1 MQTLILTIIV
11 LGVLVFVHELGH
23 FVTAK
28 WAGVGVPRFSIG
40 LGPRVV
46 GVKVGETDYCLSAIP
61 FGGYV
66 KMSGMEGEEAFEGL
80 EGGEVPSDGAES
92 VSPAK
97 RFENKSVAWRL
108 AILSAGVAMNFLLG
122 WFIYVGLAWRD
133 GIPTVAGTTVAGVDS
148 EVAAAYPALEGLA
161 GESIVAVQGRSVAN
175 WEELTEA
182 MLTGED
188 SELELQ
194 LASGGSVT
202 TEVAGESERER
213 IAFGIVPLVPTV
225 IDQVHDGSPAARGG
239 IQPGDRVVSIDG
251 IETPSFDRL
260 SEVVLARPG
269 KIVPVVV
276 ERPVDGSVRQLSL
289 TVETGVE
296 KAPRTT
302 DGKFVDVG
310 VLGVGAKVDR
320 IDLNLDEAVIAGTRA
335 AGRASMLILG
345 GLYDLAT
352 GGVSLKAIGGPV
364 AIGQLTGH
372 FARQGM
378 SSLLGWVALFSI
390 NLAILNLLPIPV
402 LDGGHILFL
411 GIEATRGRPLSTTQK
426 LRLSQVGLAFLV
438 LLMAWAFTVDILR
451 VVGF

>member
-1 MQTLILTIIV
+1 MQTLVLTVIV

-46 GVKVGETDYCLSAIP
+46 GVKVGETDYCISAIP

-66 KMSGMEGEEAFEGL
+66 KMTGMEGEEAFEGL
-80 EGGEVPSDGAES
+80 EGGEADGAEAAA
-92 VSPAK
+92 PEK
-97 RFENKSVAWRL
+97 RFENKSLSWRL

-122 WFIYVGLAWRD
+122 WVIYFGLAWHD
-133 GIPTVAGTTVAGVDS
+133 GIPTVDGTAVASVDS
-148 EVAAAYPALEGLA
+148 TMLAARPELA
-161 GESIVAVQGRSVAN
+161 SLPGEAIASVEGRSVTN
-175 WEELTEA
+175 WQQLTDA
-182 MLTGED
+182 MLGAED
-188 SELELQ
+188 GELEIA
-194 LASGGSVT
+194 LASGRRLNLPVSGRGDR
-202 TEVAGESERER
+202 EDVAASL
-213 IAFGIVPLVPTV
+213 IPLVPAV
-225 IDQVHDGSPAARGG
+225 IDQVQDDSPASRGG
-239 IQPGDRVVSIDG
+239 IQAGDRILSIDG
-251 IETPSFDRL
+251 IETPSFDRV
-260 SEVVLARPG
+260 SEVVQARPDQ
-269 KIVPVVV
+269 ILPVVV
-276 ERPVDGSVRQLSL
+276 RRSVDGTVRDLTL

-296 KAPRTT
+296 KAPRPT

-310 VLGVGAKVDR
+310 VLGVGAKIER
-320 IDLNLDEAVIAGTRA
+320 IPLGPFDAFVTGTRA
-335 AGRASMLILG
+335 AGRASMLILS
-345 GLYDLAT
+345 GLHDIAT
-352 GGVSLKAIGGPV
+352 GGVSLKAVGGPV

-411 GIEATRGRPLSTTQK
+411 GIEALRRRPLSATQK

-438 LLMAWAFTVDILR
+438 LLMAWAFTADILR
-451 VVGF
+451 LVGF

>member
-1 MQTLILTIIV
+1 MQTLIITIIV

-46 GVKVGETDYCLSAIP
+46 GVKVGETDYCISAIP

-66 KMSGMEGEEAFEGL
+66 KMTGMEGEEAFEGL
-80 EGGEVPSDGAES
+80 EGGEAES
-92 VSPAK
+92 AEAASPEK
-97 RFENKSVAWRL
+97 RFENKSVPWRL
-108 AILSAGVAMNFLLG
+108 AILSAGVLMNFLLG
-122 WFIYVGLAWRD
+122 WVIYVSLAWHD
-133 GIPTVAGTTVAGVDS
+133 GIPTVNGTAVARVDS
-148 EVAAAYPALEGLA
+148 TIAAAHPELAALVGETIQMVEGR
-161 GESIVAVQGRSVAN
+161 GVAN
-175 WEELTEA
+175 WQELTEGILEA
-182 MLTGED
+182 EDGALEIELT
-188 SELELQ
+188 
-194 LASGGSVT
+194 SGRSLTLSVT
-202 TEVAGESERER
+202 DAGDREAVAY
-213 IAFGIVPLVPTV
+213 ALVPLVPAV
-225 IDQVHDGSPAARGG
+225 IDEVQEGSPAARGG
-239 IQPGDRVVSIDG
+239 IQPGDRIVSIDG
-251 IETPSFDRL
+251 IETSSFDRVT
-260 SEVVLARPG
+260 EVVHARPDQ
-269 KIVPVVV
+269 ILPVVV
-276 ERPVDGSVRQLSL
+276 ERAVDGTTRELTL

-296 KAPRTT
+296 KAPRPT
-302 DGKFVDVG
+302 DAKFVDVG
-310 VLGVGAKVDR
+310 MLGVVR
-320 IDLNLDEAVIAGTRA
+320 ETEHIRLSPVEALVVGTEA
-335 AGRASMLILG
+335 AGRASMLILS
-345 GLYDLAT
+345 GLHDIVT
-352 GGVSLKAIGGPV
+352 GGVSLKAVGGPV

-438 LLMAWAFTVDILR
+438 LLMAWAFTADILR

>member
-1 MQTLILTIIV
+1 
-11 LGVLVFVHELGH
+11 
-23 FVTAK
+23 
-28 WAGVGVPRFSIG
+28 
-40 LGPRVV
+40 
-46 GVKVGETDYCLSAIP
+46 
-61 FGGYV
+61 
-66 KMSGMEGEEAFEGL
+66 
-80 EGGEVPSDGAES
+80 
-92 VSPAK
+92 
-97 RFENKSVAWRL
+97 
-108 AILSAGVAMNFLLG
+108 
-122 WFIYVGLAWRD
+122 
-133 GIPTVAGTTVAGVDS
+133 
-148 EVAAAYPALEGLA
+148 
-161 GESIVAVQGRSVAN
+161 
-175 WEELTEA
+175 
-182 MLTGED
+182 
-188 SELELQ
+188 
-194 LASGGSVT
+194 
-202 TEVAGESERER
+202 
-213 IAFGIVPLVPTV
+213 V
-225 IDQVHDGSPAARGG
+225 IDEVHDGSPAARGG

-320 IDLNLDEAVIAGTRA
+320 IDLDLDEAVIAGTRA

-345 GLYDLAT
+345 GLYDIVT
-352 GGVSLKAIGGPV
+352 GGVSLKAVGGPV

-438 LLMAWAFTVDILR
+438 LLMAWAFTADILR

>member
-40 LGPRVV
+40 LGPRLF
-46 GVKVGETDYCLSAIP
+46 GVKAGETDYCLSAIP

-66 KMSGMEGEEAFEGL
+66 KMAGMEGEEAFEGL
-80 EGGEVPSDGAES
+80 EGGEVDAES
-92 VSPAK
+92 LSPAK

-108 AILSAGVAMNFLLG
+108 AILSAGVTMNFLLG

-133 GIPTVAGTTVAGVDS
+133 GIPTMPGTTVAGVDS
-148 EVAAAYPALEGLA
+148 VVVAAHPGLESLA
-161 GESIVAVQGRSVAN
+161 GESIVAVEGRSVSN

-182 MLTGED
+182 LLVAEDGELD
-188 SELELQ
+188 IQ
-194 LASGGSVT
+194 LASGRSVT
-202 TEVAGESERER
+202 AEVAGEAERER
-213 IAFGIVPLVPTV
+213 IALGIVPLVPSV
-225 IDQVHDGSPAARGG
+225 IENVQDGSPAALGG
-239 IQPGDRVVSIDG
+239 IQAGDRVVSIDG

-276 ERPVDGSVRQLSL
+276 ERAVDGSVRQLSL

-296 KAPRTT
+296 KAPRPT
-302 DGKFVDVG
+302 DGRFVDVG
-310 VLGVGAKVDR
+310 VLGVGAKIDR
-320 IDLNLDEAVIAGTRA
+320 IDLGPGEAVVAGTRA

-345 GLYDLAT
+345 GLYDIAT
-352 GGVSLKAIGGPV
+352 GGVSLKAVGGPV

-438 LLMAWAFTVDILR
+438 LLMAWAFTADILR

>member
-1 MQTLILTIIV
+1 
-11 LGVLVFVHELGH
+11 
-23 FVTAK
+23 
-28 WAGVGVPRFSIG
+28 
-40 LGPRVV
+40 
-46 GVKVGETDYCLSAIP
+46 
-61 FGGYV
+61 
-66 KMSGMEGEEAFEGL
+66 MEGEEAFEGL
-80 EGGEVPSDGAES
+80 EGGEADGEPL
-92 VSPAK
+92 SPAK

-108 AILSAGVAMNFLLG
+108 AILSAGVTMNFLLG

-133 GIPTVAGTTVAGVDS
+133 GIPTMPGTTVAGVDS
-148 EVAAAYPALEGLA
+148 VVAAAHPGLEGLA
-161 GESIVAVQGRSVAN
+161 GETIVAVEGRSVSS

-182 MLTGED
+182 MLVAED
-188 SELELQ
+188 GELEIR
-194 LASGGSVT
+194 LASGRSVT
-202 TEVAGESERER
+202 AEVAGEDERER
-213 IAFGIVPLVPTV
+213 IAMGIVPLVPSV
-225 IDQVHDGSPAARGG
+225 IENVQDGSPAARGG

-260 SEVVLARPG
+260 SEVVQARPDR
-269 KIVPVVV
+269 IVPIVV
-276 ERPVDGSVRQLSL
+276 ERSVDGSIRQLSL

-296 KAPRTT
+296 KAPRPT
-302 DGKFVDVG
+302 DGKFVEVG
-310 VLGVGAKVDR
+310 VLGVGMRIDR
-320 IDLNLDEAVIAGTRA
+320 IELDPGQAVVAGTRA

-352 GGVSLKAIGGPV
+352 GGVSLKSIGGPV

-411 GIEATRGRPLSTTQK
+411 GIEATRGRPLSNTQK

>member
-40 LGPRVV
+40 LGPRLF

-66 KMSGMEGEEAFEGL
+66 KMAGMEGEEAFEGL
-80 EGGEVPSDGAES
+80 EGGEAEAEPL
-92 VSPAK
+92 SPAK
-97 RFENKSVAWRL
+97 RFENKSAAWRL
-108 AILSAGVAMNFLLG
+108 AILSAGVTMNFLLG

-133 GIPTVAGTTVAGVDS
+133 GIPTMPGTTVAGVDS
-148 EVAAAYPALEGLA
+148 VVAAAHPGLEGLA
-161 GESIVAVQGRSVAN
+161 GESIVAVEGRSVSN

-182 MLTGED
+182 LLVAED
-188 SELELQ
+188 GELEIR
-194 LASGGSVT
+194 LASGRSMT
-202 TEVAGESERER
+202 AEVAGDAERER
-213 IAFGIVPLVPTV
+213 IAMGIVPLVPSV
-225 IDQVHDGSPAARGG
+225 IENVQDGSPAARGG

-251 IETPSFDRL
+251 IETPSFGRL
-260 SEVVLARPG
+260 SEVVQARPDR
-269 KIVPVVV
+269 IVPVVV
-276 ERPVDGSVRQLSL
+276 ERSVDGSARQLSL

-296 KAPRTT
+296 KAPRPT
-302 DGKFVDVG
+302 DGKFVEVG
-310 VLGVGAKVDR
+310 VLGVGARIDR
-320 IDLNLDEAVIAGTRA
+320 IQLGPGEAVAAGTRA

>member
-40 LGPRVV
+40 LGPRLV

-66 KMSGMEGEEAFEGL
+66 KMAGMEGEEAFEGL
-80 EGGEVPSDGAES
+80 EGGEADAEPL
-92 VSPAK
+92 SPAK

-108 AILSAGVAMNFLLG
+108 AILSAGVTMNFLLG

-133 GIPTVAGTTVAGVDS
+133 GIPTMPGTTVAGVDS
-148 EVAAAYPALEGLA
+148 VVAAAHPGLEGLA
-161 GESIVAVQGRSVAN
+161 GESIVAVEGRSVSN

-182 MLTGED
+182 MLVAED
-188 SELELQ
+188 GELEIR
-194 LASGGSVT
+194 LASGRSVT
-202 TEVAGESERER
+202 AEVAGQAERER
-213 IAFGIVPLVPTV
+213 IAMGIVPLVPSV
-225 IDQVHDGSPAARGG
+225 IENVQDGSPAARGG

-251 IETPSFDRL
+251 IETPSFGRL

-296 KAPRTT
+296 KAPRPT

-310 VLGVGAKVDR
+310 VLGVGARIDR
-320 IDLNLDEAVIAGTRA
+320 IQLGPGEAVAAGTRA

>member
-40 LGPRVV
+40 LGPRLF

-80 EGGEVPSDGAES
+80 EGGEVPLDEAES
-92 VSPAK
+92 LSPAK

-108 AILSAGVAMNFLLG
+108 VILSAGVAMNFLLG
-122 WFIYVGLAWRD
+122 WCIYVGLAWRD
-133 GIPTVAGTTVAGVDS
+133 GIPTFAGTAVARVDS
-148 EVAAAYPALEGLA
+148 SVASAYPALEGLA
-161 GESIVAVQGRSVAN
+161 GESIMTVEGRSVSN

-182 MLTGED
+182 ILTAED
-188 SELELQ
+188 SELEIQ

-213 IAFGIVPLVPTV
+213 IAFAIVPLVPTV
-225 IDQVHDGSPAARGG
+225 INEVQDGSPAARGG
-239 IQPGDRVVSIDG
+239 IQPGDRIVSIDG

-289 TVETGVE
+289 TVEIGVE
-296 KAPRTT
+296 KAPRLP

-310 VLGVGAKVDR
+310 VLGVLSKRDR
-320 IDLNLDEAVIAGTRA
+320 IVLGPGEAVAAGTRA

-345 GLYDLAT
+345 GLYDIVT
-352 GGVSLKAIGGPV
+352 GGVSLKAVGGPV
-364 AIGQLTGH
+364 TIGQITGH

-378 SSLLGWVALFSI
+378 SELLGWVALFSI

-411 GIEATRGRPLSTTQK
+411 GIEATRGRPLSNTQK

-438 LLMAWAFTVDILR
+438 LLMAWAFTADILR

>member
-40 LGPRVV
+40 LGPRLF

-66 KMSGMEGEEAFEGL
+66 KMAGMEGEEAFEGL
-80 EGGEVPSDGAES
+80 EGGEVDGEQL
-92 VSPAK
+92 SPAK

-108 AILSAGVAMNFLLG
+108 AILSAGVTMNFLLG

-133 GIPTVAGTTVAGVDS
+133 GIPTMPGTTVAGVDS
-148 EVAAAYPALEGLA
+148 VVAVANPGLEGLA
-161 GESIVAVQGRSVAN
+161 GETIVAVEGRSVSS

-182 MLTGED
+182 MLVGED
-188 SELELQ
+188 GELEIR
-194 LASGGSVT
+194 LASGRSVT
-202 TEVAGESERER
+202 AEVAGDDERER
-213 IAFGIVPLVPTV
+213 IATGIVPLVPSV
-225 IDQVHDGSPAARGG
+225 IENVQDGSPAARGG

-260 SEVVLARPG
+260 SEVVQARPG
-269 KIVPVVV
+269 RIVPIVV
-276 ERPVDGSVRQLSL
+276 ERSVDGTTRQLSL

-296 KAPRTT
+296 KAPRPT
-302 DGKFVDVG
+302 DGKFVEVG
-310 VLGVGAKVDR
+310 VLGVGMRIDR
-320 IDLNLDEAVIAGTRA
+320 IELDPGQAVVAGTRA

-352 GGVSLKAIGGPV
+352 GGVSLKSIGGPV

-411 GIEATRGRPLSTTQK
+411 GIEATRGRPLSSSQK

>member
-66 KMSGMEGEEAFEGL
+66 KMEGMEGEEAFEGL
-80 EGGEVPSDGAES
+80 EGGEVEAEPL
-92 VSPAK
+92 SPAK

-133 GIPTVAGTTVAGVDS
+133 GIPTMPGTTVAGVDS
-148 EVAAAYPALEGLA
+148 VVAAAHPGLEGLA
-161 GESIVAVQGRSVAN
+161 GESIVAVEGRGVSN

-182 MLTGED
+182 MLVAED
-188 SELELQ
+188 GELEIR
-194 LASGGSVT
+194 LASGRSVT
-202 TEVAGESERER
+202 ADVAGESDRER
-213 IAFGIVPLVPTV
+213 IAMGIVPLVPSV
-225 IDQVHDGSPAARGG
+225 IENVQDGSPAARGG

-260 SEVVLARPG
+260 SEVVQARPDR
-269 KIVPVVV
+269 IVPIVV
-276 ERPVDGSVRQLSL
+276 ERSVDGSARQLSL

-296 KAPRTT
+296 KAPRPT
-302 DGKFVDVG
+302 DGKFVEVG
-310 VLGVGAKVDR
+310 VLGVGARIDR
-320 IDLNLDEAVIAGTRA
+320 IHLGPGEAVVAGTRA

-345 GLYDLAT
+345 GLYDIAT
-352 GGVSLKAIGGPV
+352 GGVSLKAVGGPV

-438 LLMAWAFTVDILR
+438 LLMAWAFTADILR

>member
-46 GVKVGETDYCLSAIP
+46 GVKIGETDYCISAIP

-66 KMSGMEGEEAFEGL
+66 KMTGMEGEEAFEGL
-80 EGGEVPSDGAES
+80 EGGESES
-92 VSPAK
+92 GEATAAPEK
-97 RFENKSVAWRL
+97 RFENKSVPWRL
-108 AILSAGVAMNFLLG
+108 AILSAGVIMNFLLG
-122 WFIYVGLAWRD
+122 WVIYVSLAWHD
-133 GIPTVAGTTVAGVDS
+133 GIPTVDGTAVASVDS
-148 EVAAAYPALEGLA
+148 TILAAHPELA
-161 GESIVAVQGRSVAN
+161 SLPGETVTAVEGRSVSN
-175 WEELTEA
+175 WQQLTDALLEA
-182 MLTGED
+182 ED
-188 SELELQ
+188 AELEIA
-194 LASGGSVT
+194 LASGRTLALPVSGGT
-202 TEVAGESERER
+202 DREDVAG
-213 IAFGIVPLVPTV
+213 AMVPLVPAV
-225 IDQVHDGSPAARGG
+225 IAEVQEGSPAARGG
-239 IQPGDRVVSIDG
+239 IQAEDRIVSIDG
-251 IETPSFDRL
+251 IETPSFDRV
-260 SEVVLARPG
+260 SEVVQARPAQ
-269 KIVPVVV
+269 ILPVVV
-276 ERPVDGSVRQLSL
+276 ERAVDGAARQLTL

-296 KAPRTT
+296 KAPRPT

-310 VLGVGAKVDR
+310 VLGVGAKIER
-320 IDLNLDEAVIAGTRA
+320 IRLGPIESLVIGTQA
-335 AGRASMLILG
+335 AGRASMLILS
-345 GLYDLAT
+345 GLQDIAT
-352 GGVSLKAIGGPV
+352 GGVSLKAVGGPV

-411 GIEATRGRPLSTTQK
+411 GIEALRRRPLSATQK

-438 LLMAWAFTVDILR
+438 LLMAWAFTADILR
-451 VVGF
+451 LVGF

>member
-46 GVKVGETDYCLSAIP
+46 GVKIGETDYCISAIP

-66 KMSGMEGEEAFEGL
+66 KMTGMEGEEAFEGL
-80 EGGEVPSDGAES
+80 EGGEVEAGEA
-92 VSPAK
+92 VAPAK
-97 RFENKSVAWRL
+97 RFENKSLSWRL

-122 WFIYVGLAWRD
+122 WLIYVSLAWHD
-133 GIPTVAGTTVAGVDS
+133 GIPTVDGTTVASVDS
-148 EVAAAYPALEGLA
+148 TVLAVHPELASLPGETIAAVDGQGVSNWQQLADALL
-161 GESIVAVQGRSVAN
+161 
-175 WEELTEA
+175 EA
-182 MLTGED
+182 DGG
-188 SELELQ
+188 ELEIA
-194 LASGGSVT
+194 LASGRT
-202 TEVAGESERER
+202 LTLPAGADRER
-213 IAFGIVPLVPTV
+213 VVGAMVPLVPAV
-225 IDQVHDGSPAARGG
+225 IDEVQDDSPAARAG
-239 IQPGDRVVSIDG
+239 IQTGDRILTIDG

-260 SEVVLARPG
+260 SEVVQARPDQ
-269 KIVPVVV
+269 ILPVVV
-276 ERPVDGSVRQLSL
+276 ERAVDGGSRELTL

-296 KAPRTT
+296 KAPRPT

-310 VLGVGAKVDR
+310 VLGVGAKIER
-320 IDLNLDEAVIAGTRA
+320 IRLGPLESIVTGTQA
-335 AGRASMLILG
+335 AGRASMLILS
-345 GLYDLAT
+345 GLHDIAT
-352 GGVSLKAIGGPV
+352 GGVSLKAVGGPV

-411 GIEATRGRPLSTTQK
+411 GIEALRRRPLSATQK

-438 LLMAWAFTVDILR
+438 LLMAWAFTADILR
-451 VVGF
+451 LVGF

>member
-23 FVTAK
+23 FLTAK
-28 WAGVGVPRFSIG
+28 WAGVSVPRFSIG

-66 KMSGMEGEEAFEGL
+66 KMAGMEGEEAFEGL
-80 EGGEVPSDGAES
+80 EGGESEEAATP
-92 VSPAK
+92 PAR
-97 RFENKSVAWRL
+97 RFESKSLRWRL
-108 AILSAGVAMNFLLG
+108 AILSAGVAMNFILG
-122 WFIYVGLAWRD
+122 WVIYVGLAWHD
-133 GIPTVAGTTVAGVDS
+133 GIPTMNVTTVS
-148 EVAAAYPALEGLA
+148 EVDPEIASGHPELRTLA
-161 GESIVAVQGRSVAN
+161 GETIVSIEGREVSTWHEVGDALTGADDSAVEIALASGRSV
-175 WEELTEA
+175 
-182 MLTGED
+182 
-188 SELELQ
+188 
-194 LASGGSVT
+194 T
-202 TEVAGESERER
+202 TPVADRVERER
-213 IAFGIVPLVPTV
+213 IAAGLVPLVPTV
-225 IDQVHDGSPAARGG
+225 IDEVQEGSPAARGG
-239 IQPGDRVVSIDG
+239 IEPGDHVLSVDG
-251 IETPSFDRL
+251 IETPSFDRM
-260 SEVVLARPG
+260 SETVRERPEQ
-269 KIVPVVV
+269 IIPVVV
-276 ERPVDGSVRQLSL
+276 ERTIDGQVRRLTL

-296 KAPRTT
+296 KAPRAS

-310 VLGVGAKVDR
+310 VLGVGAKIDR
-320 IDLNLDEAVIAGTRA
+320 IRLGPGEALLAGSQA

-345 GLYDLAT
+345 GLREIVT
-352 GGVSLKAIGGPV
+352 GGVSLKAVGGPV

-372 FARQGM
+372 FARQGI

-438 LLMAWAFTVDILR
+438 LLMAWAFTADILR
-451 VVGF
+451 IVGF

>member
-46 GVKVGETDYCLSAIP
+46 GVQVGETDYCISAIP

-66 KMSGMEGEEAFEGL
+66 KMTGMEGEEAFEGL
-80 EGGEVPSDGAES
+80 EGGESES
-92 VSPAK
+92 GEIAAPEK
-97 RFENKSVAWRL
+97 RFENKSLAWRL

-122 WFIYVGLAWRD
+122 WVIYVSLAWHD
-133 GIPTVAGTTVAGVDS
+133 GIPTVDGTAVASVDS
-148 EVAAAYPALEGLA
+148 TIVAAHPELASLPGETIATVEGR
-161 GESIVAVQGRSVAN
+161 GVSN
-175 WEELTEA
+175 WQQLTEA
-182 MLTGED
+182 IVEAQDG
-188 SELELQ
+188 ELEIAM
-194 LASGGSVT
+194 ASGRTITLAVANGA
-202 TEVAGESERER
+202 EREDVAGSL
-213 IAFGIVPLVPTV
+213 VPLVPAV
-225 IDQVHDGSPAARGG
+225 IAEVQEGSPATRGG
-239 IQPGDRVVSIDG
+239 IQPGDRIVSVDG
-251 IETPSFDRL
+251 IETPSFDRV
-260 SEVVLARPG
+260 SEVVQARPDQ
-269 KIVPVVV
+269 ILPVVV
-276 ERPVDGSVRQLSL
+276 ERAVDGAARRLTL

-296 KAPRTT
+296 KAPRAT
-302 DGKFVDVG
+302 DGKFVEVG
-310 VLGVGAKVDR
+310 VLGVGAKIDR
-320 IDLNLDEAVIAGTRA
+320 IRLSPVESVVIGTQA
-335 AGRASMLILG
+335 AGRASMLILS
-345 GLYDLAT
+345 GLQDIAT
-352 GGVSLKAIGGPV
+352 GGVSLKAVGGPV

-411 GIEATRGRPLSTTQK
+411 GIEALRRRPLSATQK

-438 LLMAWAFTVDILR
+438 LLMAWAFTADILR
-451 VVGF
+451 LVGF

>member
-40 LGPRVV
+40 LGPRLF

-66 KMSGMEGEEAFEGL
+66 KMAGMEGEEAFEGL
-80 EGGEVPSDGAES
+80 EGGEADGEPL
-92 VSPAK
+92 SPAK

-108 AILSAGVAMNFLLG
+108 AILSAGVTMNFLLG

-133 GIPTVAGTTVAGVDS
+133 GIPTMPGTTVAGVDS
-148 EVAAAYPALEGLA
+148 VVAAAHPGLEGLA
-161 GESIVAVQGRSVAN
+161 GETIVAVEGRSVSS

-182 MLTGED
+182 MLVAED
-188 SELELQ
+188 GELEIR
-194 LASGGSVT
+194 LASGRSVT
-202 TEVAGESERER
+202 AEVAGEDERER
-213 IAFGIVPLVPTV
+213 IAMGIVPLVPSV
-225 IDQVHDGSPAARGG
+225 IENVQDGSPAARGG

-260 SEVVLARPG
+260 SEVVQARPDR
-269 KIVPVVV
+269 IVPIVV
-276 ERPVDGSVRQLSL
+276 ERSVDGSIRQLSL

-296 KAPRTT
+296 KAPRPT
-302 DGKFVDVG
+302 DGKFVEVG
-310 VLGVGAKVDR
+310 VLGVGMRIDR
-320 IDLNLDEAVIAGTRA
+320 IELDPGQAVVAGTRA

-352 GGVSLKAIGGPV
+352 GGVSLKSIGGPV

-411 GIEATRGRPLSTTQK
+411 GIEATRGRPLSNTQK

>member
-46 GVKVGETDYCLSAIP
+46 GVKVGETDYCISAIP

-66 KMSGMEGEEAFEGL
+66 KMTGMEGEEAFEGL
-80 EGGEVPSDGAES
+80 EGGEVEGGEAATAPE
-92 VSPAK
+92 K
-97 RFENKSVAWRL
+97 RFENKSLTWRL

-122 WFIYVGLAWRD
+122 WVIYVSLAWHD
-133 GIPTVAGTTVAGVDS
+133 GIPTVDGTAVAAVDS
-148 EVAAAYPALEGLA
+148 TILAAHPELA
-161 GESIVAVQGRSVAN
+161 SLPGETIAAVEGRSVSN
-175 WEELTEA
+175 WQQLA
-182 MLTGED
+182 DALLED
-188 SELELQ
+188 DGGELEIA
-194 LASGGSVT
+194 LASGGTLTLPAS
-202 TEVAGESERER
+202 ADREQVMG
-213 IAFGIVPLVPTV
+213 AMVPLVPAV
-225 IDQVHDGSPAARGG
+225 IDEVQEDSPAARGG
-239 IQPGDRVVSIDG
+239 IQPGDRILSIDG

-260 SEVVLARPG
+260 SEVVQARPDQ
-269 KIVPVVV
+269 ILPVVV
-276 ERPVDGSVRQLSL
+276 RRAVDGESRELTL

-296 KAPRTT
+296 KAPRPT
-302 DGKFVDVG
+302 DGRFIDVG
-310 VLGVGAKVDR
+310 VLGVGAKIER
-320 IDLNLDEAVIAGTRA
+320 IRLSPIESVVTGTRA
-335 AGRASMLILG
+335 AGRASMLILS
-345 GLYDLAT
+345 GLHDIAT
-352 GGVSLKAIGGPV
+352 GGVSLKAVGGPV

-411 GIEATRGRPLSTTQK
+411 GVEALRRRPLSATQK

-438 LLMAWAFTVDILR
+438 LLMAWAFTADILR
-451 VVGF
+451 LVGF

>member
-46 GVKVGETDYCLSAIP
+46 GIQVGETDYCLSAIP

-66 KMSGMEGEEAFEGL
+66 KMDGMEGEEAFEGL
-80 EGGEVPSDGAES
+80 EGGAGEDDPAGVP
-92 VSPAK
+92 PHK

-108 AILSAGVAMNFLLG
+108 AILSAGVLMNFVLG
-122 WFIYVGLAWRD
+122 WLIYVGLAWRD
-133 GIPTVAGTTVAGVDS
+133 GIQTVDGTRVAAVDS
-148 EVAAAYPALEGLA
+148 SIASAYPGLEALA
-161 GESIVAVQGRSVAN
+161 GEEVATVEGRPVSN
-175 WEELTEA
+175 WYDLSEA
-182 MLTGED
+182 ALAGD
-188 SELELQ
+188 DGQLEIR
-194 LASGGSVT
+194 LASGRDVRIP
-202 TEVAGESERER
+202 VAGRGDRER
-213 IAFGIVPLVPTV
+213 VLFGLVPLIPSV
-225 IDQVHDGSPAARGG
+225 IGEVVDDSPASRAGLER
-239 IQPGDRVVSIDG
+239 GDRILSIDG

-260 SEVVLARPG
+260 VEIVEERPAR
-269 KIVPVVV
+269 ILPVVV
-276 ERPVDGSVRQLSL
+276 ERTVEGEAKRLTL
-289 TVETGVE
+289 TVETEVV
-296 KAPRTT
+296 KAPRRT
-302 DGKFVDVG
+302 DGRFVDVG
-310 VLGVGAKVDR
+310 ALGVFRTIASIPLGPG
-320 IDLNLDEAVIAGTRA
+320 EAVVVGTQT

-345 GLYDLAT
+345 GLYDLVT

-372 FARQGM
+372 FARQGV
-378 SSLLGWVALFSI
+378 SHLLGWVALFSI

-411 GIEATRGRPLSTTQK
+411 GIEASRGRPLSTTQK

-438 LLMAWAFTVDILR
+438 LLMAWAFTADILR
-451 VVGF
+451 IVGF